1 MLLFPSLPKQHTHDY
16 KSVSFLKLCNIHYS
30 VLSAYFIDNGNNN
43 ESLILSLIMCLV
55 IWGFNVCYTCNWI
68 QWQNEKLLASNPNCY
83 YNIIISVFIIQNS
96 ESICMEDRSNRLSYK
111 PDSPHS
117 SILSNM
123 NSSWTLRSILGK
135 WHIMNTTTMQSNIA
149 ARFISDAR
157 CVFFLRV
164 RSWLIWMP
172 RKMFKLKY
180 TSAVKIENEV
190 CQKYVYT

>member
-1 MLLFPSLPKQHTHDY
+1 MSVTHATEYNDRMRNY
-16 KSVSFLKLCNIHYS
+16 
-30 VLSAYFIDNGNNN
+30 
-43 ESLILSLIMCLV
+43 
-55 IWGFNVCYTCNWI
+55 
-68 QWQNEKLLASNPNCY
+68 LLATLIA
-83 YNIIISVFIIQNS
+83 IIISLFLSLSYKIRS
-96 ESICMEDRSNRLSYK
+96 SICMEDRSNRLSYK